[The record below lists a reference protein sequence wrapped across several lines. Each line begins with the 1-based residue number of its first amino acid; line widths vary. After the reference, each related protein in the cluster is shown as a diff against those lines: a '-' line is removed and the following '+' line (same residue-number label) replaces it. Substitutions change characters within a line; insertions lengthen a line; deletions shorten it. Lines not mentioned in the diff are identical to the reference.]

1 MGGRGS
7 RVVGSI
13 QKSLKIWNIK
23 LSHSSSSFPLC
34 RSRGLGG
41 LTCLLVCPFLLCSPL
56 HLPPPSQPS
65 CGSASAS
72 VCVLLAFSV
81 AFLWLKC
88 LHFTTAHLQKDTG
101 CVCVCVCIEVCV
113 CGYVLCLCVGISL
126 SLFSSSLS
134 EM

>member
-1 MGGRGS
+1 MGGRGR

-23 LSHSSSSFPLC
+23 LNHSSFPLC

-41 LTCLLVCPFLLCSPL
+41 LTCLGLPLFTLLSPAP
-56 HLPPPSQPS
+56 PPPSQPS
-65 CGSASAS
+65 CGSSSAS

-88 LHFTTAHLQKDTG
+88 LHFTTAYLQKDTG
-101 CVCVCVCIEVCV
+101 CVCVCVYRGVCV
-113 CGYVLCLCVGISL
+113 WLRFVFVRWHL
-126 SLFSSSLS
+126 SFSV
-134 EM
+134 